1 MPETNKK
8 KTNINPKTNKEELE
22 VCNIAQGTTIKG
34 NLKVES
40 NIRIEGIIEGTVTCS
55 GRLVLSKTG
64 KIKGDILCKNII
76 SEGIVYGDIVAKDKI
91 HLLSSAVITGNI
103 KYNCLQIDLG
113 ATLNG
118 QAICASSPSVLPQ
131 ED

>member
-1 MPETNKK
+1 MPETSNT
-8 KTNINPKTNKEELE
+8 KTNIIPKSNNEELD

-40 NIRIEGIIEGTVTCS
+40 NIRLEGFIEGSVTCS

-64 KIKGDILCKNII
+64 KIKGNILCKNII
-76 SEGIVYGDIVAKDKI
+76 SEGIIEGDIVAKEKI
-91 HLLSSAVITGNI
+91 HLLSTATTTGNI

-118 QAICASSPSVLPQ
+118 QAICASFPTVLPQ
-131 ED
+131 EE

>member
-8 KTNINPKTNKEELE
+8 KTNINPKTKNEELE
-22 VCNIAQGTTIKG
+22 VCNIARGTTIKG

-40 NIRIEGIIEGTVTCS
+40 NIRIEGIIEGAVTCS

-64 KIKGDILCKNII
+64 KIKGNILCKNII
-76 SEGIVYGDIVAKDKI
+76 SEGIIEGDIVAKDKI
-91 HLLSSAVITGNI
+91 HLLSSAIITGNI